1 MSKQSTIKINKSYN
15 DKTLLLGQTL
25 EDRVKDKLLSIADT
39 AIALSPVDT
48 GAYVESFSMLPVN
61 KGGGRSKRSEV
72 RTPSVYKGTASRQ
85 QFTETARNNLYGDIE
100 KYAISEGDKVVLR
113 NRSPHAQDVEESGP
127 SWRKPGYKVF
137 AQIRNIYG

>member
-1 MSKQSTIKINKSYN
+1 MSKQSTIKINKSFD
-15 DKTLLLGQTL
+15 DKFLLLGQTAEEL
-25 EDRVKDKLLSIADT
+25 VKDRLFSIADT
-39 AIALSPVDT
+39 AISLSPVDT

-72 RTPSVYKGTASRQ
+72 RTPSVHKGTASRQ
-85 QFTETARNNLYGDIE
+85 QFTEIARDNLYGDIE
-100 KYAISEGDKVVLR
+100 KYAIAEDEKVVLR
-113 NRSPHAQDVEESGP
+113 NLSPHARDVEESGP